1 MTPGGLFC
9 VGVLDRSAWERG
21 HPCALEEEIMA
32 AQAGGV
38 KKLRNLAGRAGQG
51 AIALALALVSLA
63 AAPTP
68 PKIHA
73 DPMLHRLMRR
83 HGVGVDTSG
92 RPTPI
97 GRSELEYYSKF
108 LAVDPHGTPRRHASG
123 CVWMTRCAPRSK
135 TWDSRSTV
143 A

>member
-51 AIALALALVSLA
+51 AIALGLGLVSLA

-73 DPMLHRLMRR
+73 GPLPPPLMRR
-83 HGVGVDTSG
+83 HSVGADASG
-92 RPTPI
+92 RAAPI
-97 GRSELEYYSKF
+97 
-108 LAVDPHGTPRRHASG
+108 
-123 CVWMTRCAPRSK
+123 
-135 TWDSRSTV
+135 SRP
-143 A
+143 